1 MKIDYSKFKPLG
13 DLVLIE
19 YEPTKFTTD
28 SGIIVKLRK
37 EVVNDRPTEGIVVA
51 MGPKVEGLNIGDK
64 VKFENIRGYDL
75 DETHLLLG
83 YETILGILE

>member
-1 MKIDYSKFKPLG
+1 MQIDYSKFKPLG

-19 YEPTKFTTD
+19 YEPTKLTTE
-28 SGIIVKLRK
+28 SGIIIKTRK
-37 EVVNDRPTEGIVVA
+37 EVVNDRPTEGTIIA

-75 DETHLLLG
+75 DSTHLLLG
-83 YETILGILE
+83 YNTILGVLE